1 MQFTNT
7 QKVLNDFGKYL
18 VEEYKDALILNNVN
32 ASDNLYNSVRY
43 ILEAN
48 DKSISVSLNLAD
60 YYIYV
65 ENGRRAGKMPPIDK
79 IERWIEVKPVLPT
92 PSNNG
97 RIPTVRQLA
106 YLISRKIGLEGIKPK
121 PLLQQSITNVWDV
134 FEEYISEAIT
144 KDVENNIN
152 EIIITLTK

>member
-18 VEEYKDALILNNVN
+18 VEEYKDALILNDVN

-65 ENGRRAGKMPPIDK
+65 ENGRRAGKMPPIGK

-152 EIIITLTK
+152 EIIITLIK

>member
-7 QKVLNDFGKYL
+7 QKVLDDFGKYL

-43 ILEAN
+43 ILETN

>member
-43 ILEAN
+43 ILETN

-152 EIIITLTK
+152 EIIITLIK

>member
-152 EIIITLTK
+152 EIIITLSK

>member
-152 EIIITLTK
+152 EIIITLIK

>member
-65 ENGRRAGKMPPIDK
+65 ENGRRAGKMPPVDK

-121 PLLQQSITNVWDV
+121 PLLRQSITNVWDV

>member
-60 YYIYV
+60 YYIFV

-152 EIIITLTK
+152 EIIITLIK